1 MVYKIGTVSEIA
13 TIPIAEDKAKE
24 WIYHFTQIL
33 EGEYGAERDI
43 NSVGGYVIYAPKGAT
58 AEEIKDI
65 FDYTECLIE
74 LSDTVGNVCYAM
86 YLLGD
91 DYGVVIVAS
100 IDAMPVG
107 ILKEIIKQKEI

>member
-13 TIPIAEDKAKE
+13 SIPIKEDKAKE

-33 EGEYGAERDI
+33 ESEYGAERDI
-43 NSVGGYVIYAPKGAT
+43 DSVGGYVLYVTQGSSAK
-58 AEEIKDI
+58 EIKDI

-74 LSDTVGNVCYAM
+74 LSDIVDGVCYAM

-91 DYGVVIVAS
+91 DFGVVIVAS

-107 ILKEIIKQKEI
+107 ILKEIIKQKEL

>member
-1 MVYKIGTVSEIA
+1 MVYKIGNVSEIA
-13 TIPIAEDKAKE
+13 NIPIKEDKAKE

-43 NSVGGYVIYAPKGAT
+43 DSVGGYVIYVPQGSSAK
-58 AEEIKDI
+58 EIKDI

-74 LSDTVGNVCYAM
+74 LSDIVDGVCYAM

-91 DYGVVIVAS
+91 DFGVVIVAS

-107 ILKEIIKQKEI
+107 ILKEIIKQKEL

>member
-33 EGEYGAERDI
+33 DGEYGAERNID
-43 NSVGGYVIYAPKGAT
+43 SVGGYVIYAPEGAS

-74 LSDTVGNVCYAM
+74 LSDIVGDACYAM

>member
-1 MVYKIGTVSEIA
+1 MIYKIGKVSEISS
-13 TIPIAEDKAKE
+13 IPIEQDKAKE

-33 EGEYGAERDI
+33 ESEYGAERDI

-58 AEEIKDI
+58 TKEIKDI
-65 FDYTECLIE
+65 FDYTENFIE
-74 LSDTVGNVCYAM
+74 LSDIVGDACYAM

-107 ILKEIIKQKEI
+107 ILKEIIKQKGL

>member
-1 MVYKIGTVSEIA
+1 MVYKIGNVSEIA
-13 TIPIAEDKAKE
+13 SIPIKEDKAKE

-43 NSVGGYVIYAPKGAT
+43 DSVGGYVIYVPQGSSAK
-58 AEEIKDI
+58 EIKDI
-65 FDYTECLIE
+65 FDYTECSIE
-74 LSDTVGNVCYAM
+74 LSDIVGDVCYAM

-91 DYGVVIVAS
+91 DFGIVIVAS

-107 ILKEIIKQKEI
+107 ILKEIIKQKEL